1 MTVCGSVADCFIFL
15 MPRAF
20 DMAFAIVVAASTI
33 AAVTPTPRD
42 DAWVAR
48 IYRIIDALALNI
60 GYAKDRPKIAGGR
73 FVAE

>member
-1 MTVCGSVADCFIFL
+1 MTACGSVADCFTFL

-20 DMAFAIVVAASTI
+20 DMAFAIVAVASTI
-33 AAVTPTPRD
+33 AAVTPTPND
-42 DAWVAR
+42 DAWIGR

-60 GYAKDRPKIAGGR
+60 GHAKDRSKSAGGR